1 MTWPNTTH
9 LVPLK
14 KRYVEPIGLYGLP
27 HSVIR
32 MIINIPNP
40 ERLTLDERC
49 KRIANMPVQE
59 RINQGWHF

>member
-1 MTWPNTTH
+1 MTWPNTIRPGPRKQH
-9 LVPLK
+9 
-14 KRYVEPIGLYGLP
+14 YVEPTGLYGLP

-49 KRIANMPVQE
+49 KRMANMPVQE
-59 RINQGWHF
+59 RINKGWHF